1 MSTVLSGSAQ
11 PGAAAGLYSHSSQPY
26 IQRLGIAGVS
36 IQRLQA
42 VPTPCRPLERAVPVP
57 CQRAGIA
64 AQARARG
71 RAVLGTG
78 TGEAGRAVFVPG
90 QISIVPVLARWA
102 WPVWKSLAQSP
113 GPRCHRTPTARRAR
127 RHPQVWARWRSRAG
141 AGAAPDDQQVVP
153 DPRTCAE
160 GAPVPVRGVREGLRV
175 LPGARRPQVQP
186 PQAGHAGAVR
196 RYSCHTGVRG

>member
-1 MSTVLSGSAQ
+1 MARVSKKRGERSGARSGLGSGRAGERMSTVLSGSAQ

-78 TGEAGRAVFVPG
+78 TGPCRAWHGHERGGPGRFRTGPNQHRARAGPMG
-90 QISIVPVLARWA
+90 LARLEIF
-102 WPVWKSLAQSP
+102 SF
-113 GPRCHRTPTARRAR
+113 
-127 RHPQVWARWRSRAG
+127 
-141 AGAAPDDQQVVP
+141 
-153 DPRTCAE
+153 
-160 GAPVPVRGVREGLRV
+160 
-175 LPGARRPQVQP
+175 
-186 PQAGHAGAVR
+186 
-196 RYSCHTGVRG
+196 

>member
-1 MSTVLSGSAQ
+1 MARVSKKRGERSGARSGLGSGRAGERMSTVLSGSAQ

-71 RAVLGTG
+71 RAVLGTVA
-78 TGEAGRAVFVPG
+78 TGPGRFRTGP
-90 QISIVPVLARWA
+90 IRTVLVSAQRA
-102 WPVWKSLAQSP
+102 WPIWKTLLTIDNLTGSCVSLSTCFASLENHNYQTFEKKSQNAL
-113 GPRCHRTPTARRAR
+113 GFRC
-127 RHPQVWARWRSRAG
+127 
-141 AGAAPDDQQVVP
+141 
-153 DPRTCAE
+153 
-160 GAPVPVRGVREGLRV
+160 
-175 LPGARRPQVQP
+175 
-186 PQAGHAGAVR
+186 
-196 RYSCHTGVRG
+196 

>member
-1 MSTVLSGSAQ
+1 MARVSKKRGERSGARSGLGSGRAGERMSTVLSGSAQ

-78 TGEAGRAVFVPG
+78 TVAAGPGRFRTGPNSTVPVSAQRAWPGWKTILPAHKVHFVFVASTG
-90 QISIVPVLARWA
+90 QDA
-102 WPVWKSLAQSP
+102 SP
-113 GPRCHRTPTARRAR
+113 IPRIN
-127 RHPQVWARWRSRAG
+127 
-141 AGAAPDDQQVVP
+141 
-153 DPRTCAE
+153 
-160 GAPVPVRGVREGLRV
+160 
-175 LPGARRPQVQP
+175 
-186 PQAGHAGAVR
+186 
-196 RYSCHTGVRG
+196 

>member
-78 TGEAGRAVFVPG
+78 TGEAGKGRFRTGPNQHRARAGPMG
-90 QISIVPVLARWA
+90 LARLEIFTDE
-102 WPVWKSLAQSP
+102 SS
-113 GPRCHRTPTARRAR
+113 GCDR
-127 RHPQVWARWRSRAG
+127 
-141 AGAAPDDQQVVP
+141 VV
-153 DPRTCAE
+153 
-160 GAPVPVRGVREGLRV
+160 
-175 LPGARRPQVQP
+175 
-186 PQAGHAGAVR
+186 
-196 RYSCHTGVRG
+196 

>member
-78 TGEAGRAVFVPG
+78 TGEAGPGRFRTGPNQHRARAGPMG
-90 QISIVPVLARWA
+90 LARLEIFRSKHHHTCM
-102 WPVWKSLAQSP
+102 WKKLVAKYML
-113 GPRCHRTPTARRAR
+113 
-127 RHPQVWARWRSRAG
+127 
-141 AGAAPDDQQVVP
+141 
-153 DPRTCAE
+153 
-160 GAPVPVRGVREGLRV
+160 VRF
-175 LPGARRPQVQP
+175 P
-186 PQAGHAGAVR
+186 
-196 RYSCHTGVRG
+196 